1 MRDLKNFI
9 FPFLIFTLCLAQ
21 NTPCQSANWVEA
33 PELPKLYA
41 GLDKSLED
49 EFAFILAEQTVSI
62 ASKMEEDVSKAPSI
76 ITVVTAEEI
85 DNLGAR
91 TLTDILLTV
100 PGFDIKKDAFVGV
113 IEYGARGMRA
123 SVEKIRVY
131 VDGHSLNMPL
141 DGSASGFFDDL
152 SLKNVK
158 KIEIIRGPGSA
169 IHGANAF
176 LAVINIVTKDGSD
189 IAGYEASAGFGS
201 HDTQEYSVSYGK
213 DIYGVDVA
221 GFVDFYNSNGLSDT
235 IKQDALSGPGF
246 FDQFSITPGDTDD
259 SRNKLDL
266 NLKLTYKDLKFN
278 AKYMNKDT
286 EPFVG
291 PQFILTDDSEQ
302 QYNYAMVDLSYKLE
316 LGDRLTFKPKVYYDQ
331 YDIEFSEELFPDGFT
346 IPFDLDGDGDV
357 ESFPSGSSFDNLF
370 TNRRIGGEAQVDY
383 ELFDNNTFTLG
394 FNYEWERQDNVEF
407 YTNTDTFSG
416 ASLGSNQK
424 LSELSAAP
432 EALRQI
438 WAIYIQDKWDIADDL
453 GFTFGVRH
461 DHYSDFEGTTNPR
474 LGLVWEFMDNAVL
487 KALYGQAFRAPTFL
501 ELYTANNS
509 VLLGDPDL
517 KPETIRT
524 YELGLSYKF
533 NRKIDVGVNYFYN
546 VVRDEIVEGPKQ
558 SPLDPQVFTNLAGSN
573 IQGIECEL
581 KADIAHNM
589 YAYANYTYLDSET
602 KGDSQP
608 DVPKHKANIGFNIGL
623 WDIFNANIHSFISDK
638 RPRDHKDTRD
648 DSPGYAIFN
657 FTLSAKDLFKGLGFK
672 ASLFNLLDKEYND
685 PSLINTVPTDLPRP
699 GRTFFLEMNYKL

>member
-1 MRDLKNFI
+1 MRSLKKFI
-9 FPFLIFTLCLAQ
+9 FPFFIFALWLLPY
-21 NTPCQSANWVEA
+21 TPYHSANCVEA
-33 PELPKLYA
+33 SEQIQ
-41 GLDKSLED
+41 LEPGFEKTIKD
-49 EFAFILAEQTVSI
+49 EIALLNAEQTVSI
-62 ASKMEEDVSKAPSI
+62 ASKMEEDADKAPSI
-76 ITVVTAEEI
+76 ITVVTANEI
-85 DNLGAR
+85 ENLGAR
-91 TLTDILLTV
+91 TLTDVLATV
-100 PGFDIKKDAFVGV
+100 PGFDIKKDALIGV
-113 IEYGARGMRA
+113 MEYGVRGMRA

-141 DGSASGFFDDL
+141 DGSASLFFDDL
-152 SLKNVK
+152 SMKNVK
-158 KIEIIRGPGSA
+158 KIEIVRGPGSA
-169 IHGANAF
+169 MYGANAF
-176 LAVINIVTKDGSD
+176 LAVINIITKDGAD

-201 HDTQEYSVSYGK
+201 HDTQEYSVSYG
-213 DIYGVDVA
+213 DNIYGVDVA

-235 IKQDALSGPGF
+235 IKQDALSGLPLFG
-246 FDQFSITPGDTDD
+246 QFSVTPGDTDD

-266 NLKLTYKDLKFN
+266 NLKITYKDLKFN

-291 PQFILTDDSEQ
+291 SQFVLTDDSEQ
-302 QYNYAMVDLSYKLE
+302 KYNYAMVDISYKLK
-316 LGDRLTFKPKVYYDQ
+316 LGERLTIKPKVYYDQ

-346 IPFDLDGDGDV
+346 IPFDLDRDGDI
-357 ESFPSGSSFDNLF
+357 EMFPDGSSFDNLF

-416 ASLGSNQK
+416 ASLGSDQK

-438 WAIYIQDKWDIADDL
+438 WAIYIQDKWDITRDL
-453 GFTFGVRH
+453 GLTFGIRH

-474 LGLVWEFMDNAVL
+474 IGLVWDFMDNAAL
-487 KALYGQAFRAPTFL
+487 KLLYGQAFRAPTFL

-509 VLLGDPDL
+509 VLLGDSDL
-517 KPETIRT
+517 RPETVRT
-524 YELGLSYKF
+524 YELGVSYKF
-533 NRKIDVGVNYFYN
+533 NSKINAGVNYFFN

-558 SPLDPQVFTNLAGSN
+558 SSLEPQVFTNLAGSN
-573 IQGIECEL
+573 IQGIEFEL
-581 KADIAHNM
+581 KVDIAKNM
-589 YAYANYTYLDSET
+589 YAFANYTYLDSET

-608 DVPKHKANIGFNIGL
+608 DVPKHKANIGFNVGL
-623 WDIFNANIHSFISDK
+623 WEHFNANIHTFISDK
-638 RPRDHKDTRD
+638 RPREQDDERD

-657 FTLSAKDLFKGLGFK
+657 FTLGAKELFKGLGFK

-685 PSLINTVPTDLPRP
+685 PSLINTVPTDLPKP
-699 GRTFFLEMNYKL
+699 GRTFFLEMNYKF